1 MKNEKSNLPAQL
13 AEKVKES
20 GIQLNEAQEI
30 ASNYAPFMI
39 EANSQA
45 ELLKTLELGNPEHI
59 ETAKRIKIDLGKIC
73 SLASLQKKS
82 DKELV
87 LIKGRFID
95 GLFNTVEGFA
105 RLTQKDAETIEKHSE
120 NLQKEALQKLKIER
134 INELAEFGVD
144 GGDFPALSVD
154 EFEAFLSSMSESV
167 YSHFLNG
174 LKIDFQAKKDAE
186 KKAENERIELQK
198 KQSTFNERERILLP
212 FSAYAPV
219 YDLQIDTTEEDFKQ
233 MLINSEQLKKDSI
246 EKQKKIEKQNLE
258 LKELAEKQEKI
269 NAEAQKKAD
278 EEKKRLELIVETQK
292 KKNLELEKAEKER
305 ADAEKLEN
313 QRIEKEARDA
323 SKAPD
328 IDKMIILIN
337 QMNLVVPELK
347 DKKVKECAEEISNK
361 FNSFKNWSKN
371 QLKELK

>member
-120 NLQKEALQKLKIER
+120 NLQKEALQKLKLER

-144 GGDFPALSVD
+144 GGDL
-154 EFEAFLSSMSESV
+154 FLDTMSESV

-174 LKIDFQAKKDAE
+174 LKIHFQAKKDAE
-186 KKAENERIELQK
+186 LKAENERIELQK